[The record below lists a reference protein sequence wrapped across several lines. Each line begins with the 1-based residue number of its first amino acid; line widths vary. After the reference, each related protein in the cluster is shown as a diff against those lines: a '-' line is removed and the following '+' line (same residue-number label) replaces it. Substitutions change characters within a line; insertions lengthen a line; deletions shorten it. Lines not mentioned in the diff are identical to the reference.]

1 MPTVF
6 GQSLDVTRGAFDQP
20 GFGEIPVGSLSIVW
34 FEGNTHADGDWI
46 YMGPG
51 MNTHLARADDLI
63 DVIDPKNLH
72 PVGHIGPG
80 DFDDGRLIGAESNWT
95 PGWVTMHTS
104 VSTAPAKG
112 VHFTDESFMI
122 GLRFMMDDGLH
133 YGYAQFERSAFIPGD
148 PLSIQYRPVRWGYE
162 TTAGNAVPS
171 AVGGAEFVAEFDEFW
186 EFGGDDVSGV
196 DIDQEGVSG
205 LSDRELVVGLL
216 ASDEDML
223 DDAGGFEKFECAV
236 DGGFGD

>member
-1 MPTVF
+1 MRSQHHRLLVRCFLPIVCVGVFLTQRADAELVQFVNTNPALDSLRYYEVGSMPTVF

-34 FEGNTHADGDWI
+34 FEGNSHADGDWI

-51 MNTHLARADDLI
+51 MNTHLARADDLV
-63 DVIDPKNLH
+63 DVIDPKNMH

-122 GLRFMMDDGLH
+122 GLRFMMHDGLH

-171 AVGGAEFVAEFDEFW
+171 VGSLSVFL
-186 EFGGDDVSGV
+186 
-196 DIDQEGVSG
+196 IG
-205 LSDRELVVGLL
+205 LSGCRRRR
-216 ASDEDML
+216 
-223 DDAGGFEKFECAV
+223 
-236 DGGFGD
+236 